1 MVPISF
7 LPSARVTKAMSL
19 VDDPATLLDIVPFPR
34 GGARPWQTTRERNR
48 GTQADSRLAKN
59 TLALILAGGRG
70 SRLKG
75 LTDWRAKPA
84 LFFGGKH
91 RIIDFALSN
100 CVNSGI
106 RRIGICTQ
114 YKAQSL
120 IRHVQRGWSFFDGRF
135 GEFIELLPAQQR
147 VEPNWYLGTAD
158 AIFQNLDIV
167 RLHDPE
173 YVLVLAGDHVY
184 KMDYGRLIADHA
196 ARGAELT
203 IACVEVPI
211 RDASQFGVVQINDEG
226 RVVRFDE
233 KPAQPAASPGK
244 PGFALASMGIY
255 VFDAQSLY
263 RQLVRDADDAASGHD
278 FGRDVIPW
286 LIAHGHHIVAHDFHD
301 SCVRTGRGDGM
312 SYWRDV
318 GTIDAF
324 YDANME
330 LTKVVP
336 DLDLYDQDWPIWT
349 YQEQLPPAK
358 FVFDNDG
365 RRGTA
370 IDSLVSAGCIISG
383 STIRRSL
390 LCSGVRVHDYS
401 TVEDSVVLPNVTVG
415 SGATIKRAIVD
426 KRCQLPDGITV
437 GVDPEADRRRFHV
450 TDCGITVITPDMLG
464 QQRHHSR

>member
-1 MVPISF
+1 
-7 LPSARVTKAMSL
+7 MSL
-19 VDDPATLLDIVPFPR
+19 VDDSASLLDIVPFPR
-34 GGARPWQTTRERNR
+34 GGGRPWRTSREHRS
-48 GTQADSRLAKN
+48 GHADGRLAKN
-59 TLALILAGGRG
+59 ALALILAGGRG

-158 AIFQNLDIV
+158 AVFQNLDIV

-173 YVLVLAGDHVY
+173 YVLALAGDHVY
-184 KMDYGRLIADHA
+184 KMDYVRLIADHA

-211 RDASQFGVVQINDEG
+211 RDATGFGVMQVDAAG

-233 KPAQPAASPGK
+233 KPQRPAAVPGN
-244 PGFALASMGIY
+244 PDLALASMGIY
-255 VFDAQSLY
+255 VFDAPALY

-286 LIAHGHHIVAHDFHD
+286 LIAHGHHVAAHNFRN
-301 SCVRTGRGDGM
+301 SCVRTGNGNG
-312 SYWRDV
+312 SAYWRDV
-318 GTIDAF
+318 GTIEAF
-324 YDANME
+324 YEANMD
-330 LTKVVP
+330 LIKVVP
-336 DLDLYDQDWPIWT
+336 DLDLYDQEWPIWT

-358 FVFDNDG
+358 FVFDDDG

-370 IDSLVSAGCIISG
+370 IDSLVSAGCIVSG

-390 LCSGVRVHDYS
+390 LSSGVRIHDYS
-401 TVEDSVVLPNVTVG
+401 TIEDSVILPNVTIG
-415 SGATIKRAIVD
+415 SGVRIARAIVD
-426 KRCQLPDGITV
+426 KGCELPDGVAV
-437 GVDPEADRRRFHV
+437 GVDSEADRRRFHV
-450 TDCGITVITPDMLG
+450 TSGGITLITPDMLG

>member
-1 MVPISF
+1 MSF
-7 LPSARVTKAMSL
+7 
-19 VDDPATLLDIVPFPR
+19 VDDSASLLDIVPFPR
-34 GGARPWQTTRERNR
+34 GGARPWQGTRER
-48 GTQADSRLAKN
+48 GSGPHASSRLAKS

-91 RIIDFALSN
+91 RIVDFALSN

-158 AIFQNLDIV
+158 AVFQNLDIV

-184 KMDYGRLIADHA
+184 KMDYGKLIADHV
-196 ARGAELT
+196 ARQAELT
-203 IACVEVPI
+203 IACIDVPI
-211 RDASQFGVVQINDEG
+211 HEARAFGIVQVDDQG

-233 KPAQPAASPGK
+233 KPACPVALPNR
-244 PGFALASMGIY
+244 PDRVLASMGIY
-255 VFDAQSLY
+255 VFDAPTLY

-286 LIAHGHHIVAHDFHD
+286 LIAHGHHIVAHDFCD
-301 SCVRTGRGDGM
+301 SCVRTGNGDGAA
-312 SYWRDV
+312 YWRDV

-324 YDANME
+324 YDANMD
-330 LTKVVP
+330 LIKVVP

-370 IDSLVSAGCIISG
+370 IDSLVSAGCIVSG

-390 LCSGVRVHDYS
+390 MCSGVRVHDYS
-401 TVEDSVVLPNVTVG
+401 TIEDSVILPNVTIG
-415 SGATIKRAIVD
+415 SAATIKRAIVD
-426 KRCQLPDGITV
+426 KGCQLPDEIRI
-437 GVDPEADRRRFHV
+437 GVDSEADRRRFHV
-450 TDCGITVITPDMLG
+450 SDGGITLITPDMLG